1 MTTTAS
7 KNVQVTPHKR
17 KSTYRQK
24 EALMAWLFSTPALIL
39 LLIFLIIPFLM
50 AIGLSFTDQRLVPNP
65 NLPTRL
71 VGLRNFVR
79 MFDDDTFFQAVYNN
93 FLFVIIVV
101 PVQTALALLLAILVN
116 QKLKA
121 MNLFR
126 TVYFSPVVV
135 TMVVVSI
142 IWAFLYNPGEGLINK
157 FVEFVTFGALGP
169 YDWLNDP
176 NLAFFAIMVL
186 SIWQGVGFQMVIYLA
201 GLQDIPDYL
210 YEAAEIDGASKLK
223 QFIYITWPQLRNVT
237 IFVVLSTTILA
248 FKLFTQVWVMQGPSG
263 HPQGTTVTMMVYS
276 VNQGFRQGK
285 IGYASAI
292 TVTFFLIVLAVS
304 LSQRIFLREEREV
317 VD

>member
-1 MTTTAS
+1 
-7 KNVQVTPHKR
+7 
-17 KSTYRQK
+17 
-24 EALMAWLFSTPALIL
+24 
-39 LLIFLIIPFLM
+39 
-50 AIGLSFTDQRLVPNP
+50 
-65 NLPTRL
+65 
-71 VGLRNFVR
+71 
-79 MFDDDTFFQAVYNN
+79 
-93 FLFVIIVV
+93 
-101 PVQTALALLLAILVN
+101 
-116 QKLKA
+116 
-121 MNLFR
+121 
-126 TVYFSPVVV
+126 
-135 TMVVVSI
+135 MVVVSI

-263 HPQGTTVTMMVYS
+263 HPRGTTVTMMVYT

-292 TVTFFLIVLAVS
+292 TVTFFVIVLVVS